1 MRTGKTIHRVHL
13 GVNMNIPHPNAMI
26 IKAWAD
32 GQIVQWLVESK
43 EPWWVD
49 FQDNM
54 HKCKPWI
61 IDGTQWRIKP

>member
-1 MRTGKTIHRVHL
+1 MENQ
-13 GVNMNIPHPNAMI
+13 VNNQSTNPHPNAVI

-32 GQIVQWLVESK
+32 GQTVQWLVESK
-43 EPWWVD
+43 EPWWLD

-61 IDGTQWRIKP
+61 IDGTQWRIKSCYGE